1 MDIFGNHMTR
11 IRALPTFLLA
21 RTAFGAILWGGL
33 FGVSLPAA
41 AADTLDSLTFALQ
54 QAVSLEDQ
62 ADVLIDIARYYEP
75 IYADSALRFSRRA
88 LAVSQ
93 RSAYDRGIAQAY
105 LQIASYYGGVPHYNF
120 DSLDRYFSLSL
131 TIYQSGGDSLA
142 MADSYF
148 YLSSTCYENDNYPLA
163 HSYGEQAANLYLRL
177 GEEQKRGYALA
188 HLGRVENYM
197 GNNALAMK
205 YCTAAQRI
213 FDAIKQENE
222 KAGLF
227 KTMGSVNL
235 DLRNY
240 DKAKDFFL
248 QSISLSQ
255 KYDNST
261 TLSDAY
267 VGMGQA
273 LRATQEYDDALN
285 YFNRSLA
292 LYQRGDSKMSSL
304 GTSYAYYHIA
314 KTYVLQGHNEE
325 ALSLLDEVLGTAE
338 QYGDILLRARSLLE
352 LGKAYYNLKELDQSF
367 TYLNEAAQQA
377 RGLKG
382 TYANVIL
389 QECYLNLA
397 KYYNQVG
404 NLEEALVNFR
414 RYSLEQERMYQEQAS
429 RQVAE
434 MQTVYEVDE
443 KTSRI
448 ESLQQLSKIREFE
461 DDQRKLVN
469 YVLIS
474 GILFL
479 FGLGLVFYSKYRLKI
494 QANRKLEKQ
503 KASINQQR
511 QKIEKQRDEIVLK
524 SQLLEE
530 NSRDI
535 KASIEY
541 ARRIQMSLL
550 PARNELKHLFPE
562 SLIFFQPKDI
572 VSGDFYWLHETE
584 DTVILSV
591 LDCTGHG
598 VPGAFMTVLANTI
611 LNQLALENKM
621 TSPNV
626 VLTLM
631 DTHIREALRQQ
642 DAENPNNDGL
652 DMAVCF
658 INRRTLVMSYSGAQ
672 MPMYYFKQGELHQLN
687 PDRYFIGGAY
697 YPEKCFA
704 NQTLPLRS
712 GDAFYLAS
720 DGFQDQF
727 GGPKDKKFMRRRF
740 KEMLT
745 VLQSQSVAQQH
756 QQIEHIFY
764 EWKGNQVQTDDVLVV
779 GVRV

>member
-1 MDIFGNHMTR
+1 MTR
-11 IRALPTFLLA
+11 ARALSIFSFA
-21 RTAFGAILWGGL
+21 RTAFGAALLSGL
-33 FGVSLPAA
+33 FGVSRPAA

-62 ADVLIDIARYYEP
+62 ADVLVDIARYYEP
-75 IYADSALRFSRRA
+75 IYADSALRFAQRA
-88 LAVSQ
+88 LATAE
-93 RSAYDRGIAQAY
+93 RAAYDQGIAQAY

-120 DSLDRYFSLSL
+120 DSLDRYFSLTL
-131 TIYQSGGDSLA
+131 TIYRSEGDSLA
-142 MADSYF
+142 MANSYF

-163 HSYGEQAANLYLRL
+163 HNYGETAANLYLQL

-213 FDAIKQENE
+213 FDAVGQEDE

-227 KTMGSVNL
+227 KTMGSINL

-248 QSISLSQ
+248 QSINLSQ
-255 KYDNST
+255 QHDDAA

-267 VGMGQA
+267 VGMGQT

-292 LYQRGDSKMSSL
+292 LHQRGDSRL
-304 GTSYAYYHIA
+304 GDVGTGYAYYHIA

-325 ALSLLDEVLGTAE
+325 ALSLLEEVLETAE
-338 QYGDILLRARSLLE
+338 RYGDILLRARSLLE
-352 LGKAYYNLKELDQSF
+352 LGKAYYNLRELDQSF
-367 TYLNEAAQQA
+367 TFLNEAAQQA

-448 ESLQQLSKIREFE
+448 ESLQQLSKIRELE
-461 DDQRKLVN
+461 YDQRKLVN

-550 PARNELKHLFPE
+550 PARNHLKHLFPE

-658 INRRTLVMSYSGAQ
+658 INRRTLEMSYSGAQ

-704 NQTLPLRS
+704 NQTLQLCS
-712 GDAFYLAS
+712 GDTFYLAS

-727 GGPKDKKFMRRRF
+727 GGPKDKKFMRRCF

-745 VLQSQSVAQQH
+745 VLQSKSIAQQH
-756 QQIEHIFY
+756 QQIERIFY
-764 EWKGNQVQTDDVLVV
+764 EWKGEQVQTDDVLVV

>member
-1 MDIFGNHMTR
+1 MTR
-11 IRALPTFLLA
+11 TRVLSLLLFSNRVVC
-21 RTAFGAILWGGL
+21 RTVLLSGLLSLGRPAI
-33 FGVSLPAA
+33 

-62 ADVLIDIARYYEP
+62 ADVLVNIARYYEP
-75 IYADSALRFSRRA
+75 IYADSALRFAQRA
-88 LAVSQ
+88 LATSE
-93 RSAYDRGIAQAY
+93 RASYDKGIAQAY

-131 TIYQSGGDSLA
+131 TIHRSAGDSLA

-148 YLSSTCYENDNYPLA
+148 YLSGTCYENDNYPLA
-163 HSYGEQAANLYLRL
+163 HSYGEQAATLYLQL
-177 GEEQKRGYALA
+177 GKERKQGYALA

-213 FDAIKQENE
+213 FDTIKQDDE
-222 KAGLF
+222 KGGLF
-227 KTMGSVNL
+227 NTMGSINL

-248 QSISLSQ
+248 QSINLSQ
-255 KYDNST
+255 KYDNVA
-261 TLSDAY
+261 TLSNAY
-267 VGMGQA
+267 VGIGQT

-292 LYQRGDSKMSSL
+292 LYQRGESKQSDL

-325 ALSLLDEVLGTAE
+325 ALSLLDEVLETAE
-338 QYGDILLRARSLLE
+338 QHGDILLRARSLLE
-352 LGKAYYNLKELDQSF
+352 LGKAYYNLSELDQSF
-367 TYLNEAAQQA
+367 AFLNEAAQQA

-397 KYYNQVG
+397 KYYNQIG

-448 ESLQQLSKIREFE
+448 ESLQQQSKIRGLEY
-461 DDQRKLVN
+461 DQRKLVN

-611 LNQLALENKM
+611 LNQLALEDKM

-658 INRRTLVMSYSGAQ
+658 IDRQTLVMSYSGAQ
-672 MPMYYFKQGELHQLN
+672 MPMYYFKQGALHQLN

-697 YPEKCFA
+697 YPEKCFT
-704 NQTLPLRS
+704 NQTLQLCS
-712 GDAFYLAS
+712 GDTFYLAS

-745 VLQSQSVAQQH
+745 VLQSQHVAQQH
-756 QQIEHIFY
+756 QQIERTFY
-764 EWKGNQVQTDDVLVV
+764 EWKGQQVQTDDVLVV

>member
-1 MDIFGNHMTR
+1 MIRTSVASLMLATR
-11 IRALPTFLLA
+11 LSVLGIVFL
-21 RTAFGAILWGGL
+21 GGL
-33 FGVSLPAA
+33 LRLSSAA
-41 AADTLDSLTFALQ
+41 VAADTLDSLTFALQ
-54 QAVSLEDQ
+54 NAESLEDQ
-62 ADVLIDIARYYEP
+62 ADALLDIARYYEP
-75 IYADSALRFSRRA
+75 IYADSTWQYAQQA
-88 LAVSQ
+88 LAASQ
-93 RSAYDRGIAQAY
+93 SAAYDHGTAQAY
-105 LQIASYYGGVPHYNF
+105 LQIASYYGGGGHYNF
-120 DSLDRYFSLSL
+120 DSLDRYFSLAL
-131 TIYQSGGDSLA
+131 ALYQRNDDSLA
-142 MADSYF
+142 VADSYF
-148 YLSSTCYENDNYPLA
+148 YLSTTCYENDNYPLA
-163 HSYGEQAANLYLRL
+163 HNYGETAANLYLRL
-177 GEEQKRGYALA
+177 GEEQRRGYALA

-205 YCTAAQRI
+205 YCTTAQRI
-213 FDAIKQENE
+213 FDAIEQENE
-222 KAGLF
+222 KAALF
-227 KTMGSVNL
+227 KTMGSINL

-248 QSISLSQ
+248 QSVGLAG
-255 KYDNST
+255 KHNDVA

-292 LYQRGDSKMSSL
+292 LHQRGDSKMSDL
-304 GTSYAYYHIA
+304 NTSYAYYHIG

-325 ALSLLDEVLGTAE
+325 AISLLDEALTTAE
-338 QYGDILLRARSLLE
+338 QYEDIVLQARSLLE
-352 LGKAYYNLKELDQSF
+352 LGKAYYNLQELDLSF

-448 ESLQQLSKIREFE
+448 ESLQQLSRIRELE
-461 DDQRKLVN
+461 YDQRKLVN

-479 FGLGLVFYSKYRLKI
+479 FGLGLVFYSKYRLKT

-503 KASINQQR
+503 KASISQQR
-511 QKIEKQRDEIVLK
+511 QKIERQRDEIVLK

-550 PARNELKHLFPE
+550 PARKQLRHLFPE
-562 SLIFFQPKDI
+562 SLIFFRPKDI

-584 DTVILSV
+584 NTVILGV

-652 DMAVCF
+652 DMAICF
-658 INRRTLVMSYSGAQ
+658 VDRRTRAISYSGAQ
-672 MPMYYFKQGELHQLN
+672 MPMYCFRQGELHQLS
-687 PDRYFIGGAY
+687 PDRFFIGGNY
-697 YPEKCFA
+697 HPEKCFT
-704 NQTLPLRS
+704 NQSLQLCA
-712 GDAFYLAS
+712 GDTFYLAS

-727 GGPKDKKFMRRRF
+727 GGPNDKKFMRRRF
-740 KEMLT
+740 KELL
-745 VLQSQSVAQQH
+745 VDLQSQRIAQQH
-756 QQIEHIFY
+756 QEIERTFY
-764 EWKGNQVQTDDVLVV
+764 AWKGEQVQTDDVLVV

>member
-1 MDIFGNHMTR
+1 M
-11 IRALPTFLLA
+11 
-21 RTAFGAILWGGL
+21 GGL
-33 FGVSLPAA
+33 LRLSSPAV
-41 AADTLDSLTFALQ
+41 AADTLDSLTIALQ
-54 QAVSLEDQ
+54 RAVSLEDQ
-62 ADVLIDIARYYEP
+62 ADLLVDIARYYEP
-75 IYADSALRFSRRA
+75 IYADSALRFAQRA
-88 LAVSQ
+88 LITSQ
-93 RSAYDRGIAQAY
+93 RAAYDRGIARAY

-120 DSLDRYFSLSL
+120 DSLDRYFSLTL
-131 TIYQSGGDSLA
+131 YQSGGDSLA
-142 MADSYF
+142 IADSYF
-148 YLSSTCYENDNYPLA
+148 YLSTTCYENDNYPLA
-163 HSYGEQAANLYLRL
+163 HSYGETAANLYLQL

-205 YCTAAQRI
+205 YCTTAQRI
-213 FDAIKQENE
+213 FDAIKQADE
-222 KAGLF
+222 KAALF
-227 KTMGSVNL
+227 KTMGSINL

-248 QSISLSQ
+248 QSVSLAREH
-255 KYDNST
+255 DDAA

-267 VGMGQA
+267 IGMGQA

-292 LYQRGDSKMSSL
+292 LYQRGDSKMSDL
-304 GTSYAYYHIA
+304 GTGYAYYHIA

-338 QYGDILLRARSLLE
+338 QYSDILLRARSLLE

-448 ESLQQLSKIREFE
+448 ESLQQLSRIRELE
-461 DDQRKLVN
+461 YDQRKLVN

-572 VSGDFYWLHETE
+572 VSGDFYWLHETD

-621 TSPNV
+621 TAPNV

-658 INRRTLVMSYSGAQ
+658 INRRTLAMSYSGAQ
-672 MPMYYFKQGELHQLN
+672 MPMYYFKQSELHQLN

-697 YPEKCFA
+697 YPEKCFT
-704 NQTLPLRS
+704 NQHLQLCS
-712 GDAFYLAS
+712 GDTFYLAS

-745 VLQSQSVAQQH
+745 VLQSQNVAQQH
-756 QQIEHIFY
+756 QQIESIFY
-764 EWKGNQVQTDDVLVV
+764 EWKGNQVQTDDVLVM